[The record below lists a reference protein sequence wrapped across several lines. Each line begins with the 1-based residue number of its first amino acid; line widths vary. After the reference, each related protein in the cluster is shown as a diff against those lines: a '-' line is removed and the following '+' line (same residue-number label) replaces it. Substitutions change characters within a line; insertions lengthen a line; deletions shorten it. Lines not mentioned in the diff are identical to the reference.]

1 MNTKIFDLG
10 IESRL
15 LEPDASELNYFH
27 SISKNAEIDDVVEYA
42 HLIISECIKVLDKHT
57 HGFDISDRG
66 VAIKQAKTALFNHFY
81 GTKQ

>member
-10 IESRL
+10 VESRL

-27 SISKNAEIDDVVEYA
+27 NICLEAEIDDVVEYA

-57 HGFDISDRG
+57 HGFDMSDRG
-66 VAIKQAKTALFNHFY
+66 VAIKQAKTAIFNHFY
-81 GTKQ
+81 GVRE